1 MPPFLFKKIGI
12 VFDDGC
18 VPQFIYTIF
27 ALFAVA
33 HGSLQ
38 ITAHNDTS
46 MSTPSIFE
54 ITCHFIWHHFEQGS
68 LHLHSPSSEDQLVD
82 VFTKSYPLELL
93 CDLIFKLKIAS
104 SMQSWVWKEIL
115 VLIYHMYLSC
125 STHVRYF

>member
-12 VFDDGC
+12 VFDDGS

-38 ITAHNDTS
+38 VTAHNDTS

-115 VLIYHMYLSC
+115 VLIYHMYLS
-125 STHVRYF
+125 YIFNWDLL

>member
-1 MPPFLFKKIGI
+1 MHAPISFFKKIGI
-12 VFDDGC
+12 VLDDGS
-18 VPQFIYTIF
+18 VPQFVYTIF

-38 ITAHNDTS
+38 VTAHNDTS

-54 ITCHFIWHHFEQGS
+54 ITCHFIWHHFEQGG

-93 CDLIFKLKIAS
+93 CDLYPPLIISLILLRVMLLPQTFQQYFYKL
-104 SMQSWVWKEIL
+104 L
-115 VLIYHMYLSC
+115 
-125 STHVRYF
+125 R